1 MSVITFIKQIKT
13 ILYNEFKFFLL
24 PIFLVMIHQ
33 IGYAATVTL
42 SGAQISEFEQIYI
55 SGSSGSTVQTH
66 QTDDG
71 VTFLTYFI
79 MANGIS
85 SAAIGDVDAGFD
97 WSIYDTY
104 TQSIKNYDENPW
116 NFSLTVTDSSFNFAE
131 SLTVELAP
139 QEEQIFTVNLLD
151 LASRNPIN
159 EVYVT
164 ISADLSLPGNDTVA
178 EYELSFG
185 LGSVSEVPLPSG
197 IIFLLSSLSGLL
209 FAQRVR
215 R

>member
-1 MSVITFIKQIKT
+1 MNIMIFADKIKT
-13 ILYNEFKFFLL
+13 TLYEKFKG
-24 PIFLVMIHQ
+24 IFLCAILFLASQ
-33 IGYAATVTL
+33 IAYAATVTL

-55 SGSSGSTVQTH
+55 SDSSGSTVQTH
-66 QTDDG
+66 QTVDG

-79 MANGIS
+79 MADGIS
-85 SAAIGDVDAGFD
+85 SATIGDVDAGFD

-139 QEEQIFTVNLLD
+139 QEEQIFSVNLLD

-164 ISADLSLPGNDTVA
+164 ISADLSLPGNDSVA

-185 LGSVSEVPLPSG
+185 LGSVSEVPLPSA
-197 IIFLLSSLSGLL
+197 IILLLSALSGLL
-209 FAQRVR
+209 LAR
-215 R
+215 RAGK

>member
-1 MSVITFIKQIKT
+1 MNIMIFAEKIKKSLYMKFKDIFIFAI
-13 ILYNEFKFFLL
+13 FFLTS
-24 PIFLVMIHQ
+24 Q
-33 IGYAATVTL
+33 IAHAATVSL

-55 SGSSGSTVQTH
+55 SGSSGSTFQTH
-66 QTDDG
+66 QTVDG

-79 MANGIS
+79 MADGIS

-139 QEEQIFTVNLLD
+139 QEEQIFSVNLLD

-164 ISADLSLPGNDTVA
+164 ISADLSLPGNDSVA

-197 IIFLLSSLSGLL
+197 IILLLSALSGLL
-209 FAQRVR
+209 LAR
-215 R
+215 RAGK

>member
-1 MSVITFIKQIKT
+1 MNIMICAEKIKT
-13 ILYNEFKFFLL
+13 TLYKKFKGIFLCTIFFLTS
-24 PIFLVMIHQ
+24 Q
-33 IGYAATVTL
+33 IAYAATVSL

-55 SGSSGSTVQTH
+55 SDSSGSTFQTH
-66 QTDDG
+66 QTVDG

-79 MANGIS
+79 MTDGIS

-97 WSIYDTY
+97 WSTYDTY
-104 TQSIKNYDENPW
+104 SQSIKNYDENPW

-139 QEEQIFTVNLLD
+139 QEEQIFSVNLLD

-164 ISADLSLPGNDTVA
+164 IWADLSLPGNDSVA

-185 LGSVSEVPLPSG
+185 LGSVSEVPLPNG
-197 IIFLLSSLSGLL
+197 IILLLSAFSSLLL
-209 FAQRVR
+209 FKR
-215 R
+215 RH